1 MLYHA
6 VLYLGSN
13 ELGPVNEAEMLFAVI
28 TLLSAAILNALLFGD
43 VASLMAVLSRK
54 QTLTQEKLDT
64 AH

>member
-13 ELGPVNEAEMLFAVI
+13 ELGPVNESEMLFAVI